1 MGLGVTEVECMVIL
15 GFASAL
21 LGFSPSTLFKSR
33 WLDCVDLSLSGACGL
48 TESVLL
54 EEKNSQV
61 VVIEKLNMV

>member
-48 TESVLL
+48 TE
-54 EEKNSQV
+54 
-61 VVIEKLNMV
+61 